1 MARVEGRNKAA
12 HQLNAVRRE
21 FEEKVNAMVDEKVAY
36 IKRVIGIRMREF
48 EVRSATLKKQEED
61 LKASTAR
68 LARIEEKSKTYK
80 DLCNAVAG
88 VADKINKAE
97 RGRQNLTAR
106 KNTTQSAFERWEQ
119 QYCQPIKKLADL
131 IWEVDNKKQENDREF
146 AEQSAVVRGQEA
158 QTAALLLQRQQE
170 EVMLNEEKE
179 QFLVEKQEW
188 QLKQGKQ
195 LSATE
200 VRAAMEVFLQKKIEQ
215 IKPDV
220 LAEAKHSVWMLPKQD
235 FETRK
240 VENLARTKAEGKV
253 EGYRRGYEDGYAQA
267 KLEENEQ
274 AYSMGMIDARQE
286 YQLRIIEAK
295 RESRDEGYDLGYEAG
310 YEVGANRNCDEI
322 HTIGYEKG
330 RNAGHSQG
338 HQKGYAKGFSQGLEA
353 VRREADGTAWSSW

>member
-1 MARVEGRNKAA
+1 
-12 HQLNAVRRE
+12 
-21 FEEKVNAMVDEKVAY
+21 
-36 IKRVIGIRMREF
+36 
-48 EVRSATLKKQEED
+48 
-61 LKASTAR
+61 
-68 LARIEEKSKTYK
+68 
-80 DLCNAVAG
+80 
-88 VADKINKAE
+88 
-97 RGRQNLTAR
+97 
-106 KNTTQSAFERWEQ
+106 
-119 QYCQPIKKLADL
+119 
-131 IWEVDNKKQENDREF
+131 
-146 AEQSAVVRGQEA
+146 
-158 QTAALLLQRQQE
+158 
-170 EVMLNEEKE
+170 
-179 QFLVEKQEW
+179 
-188 QLKQGKQ
+188 
-195 LSATE
+195 
-200 VRAAMEVFLQKKIEQ
+200 MEVFLQKKIEQ

-220 LAEAKHSVWMLPKQD
+220 LAEAKHSVWMLLKQD
-235 FETRK
+235 FETRE